1 MLLANE
7 RKKNLLRM
15 IILINNWVPK
25 FPKQAEYKLFKIV
38 VQGNVKRESERAR
51 EPERKKKV

>member
-1 MLLANE
+1 
-7 RKKNLLRM
+7 M

-38 VQGNVKRESERAR
+38 IQGNVKRESERAW
-51 EPERKKKV
+51 EKKKSLEKVSEKVNL

>member
-1 MLLANE
+1 MK

-38 VQGNVKRESERAR
+38 IQGNVKRERERA
-51 EPERKKKV
+51 

>member
-1 MLLANE
+1 
-7 RKKNLLRM
+7 M

-51 EPERKKKV
+51 EPERKKKSLEKVSEKVNL

>member
-1 MLLANE
+1 
-7 RKKNLLRM
+7 M
-15 IILINNWVPK
+15 IILINNWVP
-25 FPKQAEYKLFKIV
+25 PKQAEYKLFKIV